1 MQIEKLPEFRK
12 KRRLLKS
19 FVPVFVVA
27 KQSQIFYTFPMNQI
41 PILYENSDILIVNKQ
56 SGLAVQ
62 GGQGILHPLDEV
74 LPQQVGQ
81 KVYLVHR
88 LDRDTAGILLVAKSP
103 KAAAEYTKIFAGKS
117 ASKEYI
123 AFSAGIPDKKTGTI
137 SQNVNTKGVEKNALT
152 MYKILNSARQTGPD
166 GEAFEVSK
174 LSLSL
179 GTGRMHQIRI
189 HLASINAPVIADDKH
204 GNFSVN
210 KKLKKLYGAK
220 KLMLAAWRLTLPVEG
235 RMQTFSIDLPEHM
248 VNFEQRFFA
257 GGAEE

>member
-1 MQIEKLPEFRK
+1 M
-12 KRRLLKS
+12 
-19 FVPVFVVA
+19 VA
-27 KQSQIFYTFPMNQI
+27 KCPQIFYTFPMNQI

-74 LPQQVGQ
+74 LPQQIGQ

-103 KAAAEYTKIFAGKS
+103 KAAAEYTRIFAGKS

-123 AFSAGIPDKKTGTI
+123 AFSAGIPNKKNGTI
-137 SQNVNTKGVEKNALT
+137 SQNVSTKGIEKNALT
-152 MYKILNSARQTGPD
+152 MYKVLDSAVQAGED
-166 GEAFEVSK
+166 GEKFEVSK
-174 LSLSL
+174 LALTL

-189 HLASINAPVIADDKH
+189 HLASINAPVVGDDKH

-210 KKLKKLYGAK
+210 KKLKKIYGAK

-235 RMQTFSIDLPEHM
+235 KMQTFNIDLPEHM
-248 VNFEQRFFA
+248 ANFEQRFFCA
-257 GGAEE
+257 GAENAEI